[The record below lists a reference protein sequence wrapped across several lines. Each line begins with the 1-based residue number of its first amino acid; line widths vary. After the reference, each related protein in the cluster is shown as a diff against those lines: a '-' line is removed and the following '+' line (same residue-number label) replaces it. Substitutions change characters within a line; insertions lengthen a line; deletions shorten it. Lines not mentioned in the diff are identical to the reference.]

1 MTVVVLLAAGRG
13 VRMRS
18 ARPKVLHEAGGR
30 PLLEHALDVALAVAG
45 DPASV
50 VVVVSK
56 RDSSEE
62 KEKDS
67 SKGRGTVG
75 GYLAANHPLVRI
87 AVQDPPRGT
96 GDAVRAAAAAGGFGK
111 AKTVVVL
118 SGDVPLL
125 DAAAV
130 KGLVDALQKDKKA
143 AVAVLTAT
151 LADPTGYGR
160 IVRDGEKRFLRIREE
175 KDSSSKEKGIREI
188 NTGTVC
194 VRP

>member
-13 VRMRS
+13 VRMKS
-18 ARPKVLHEAGGR
+18 ARPKLLHEAAGR
-30 PLLEHALDVALAVAG
+30 PLLDRALDTALAVAG
-45 DPASV
+45 DPSSV

-56 RDSSEE
+56 KNSEE
-62 KEKDS
+62 RDP
-67 SKGRGTVG
+67 SKGRETVG
-75 GYLAANHPLVRI
+75 AYLGAHYPVVKV

-96 GDAVRAAAAAGGFGK
+96 GDAVRAAFASGAVGN

-130 KGLVDALQKDKKA
+130 KGLMDALKKDEKA

-160 IVRDGEKRFLRIREE
+160 IVRDGEEE
-175 KDSSSKEKGIREI
+175 SFFG
-188 NTGTVC
+188 
-194 VRP
+194 